1 MTEIKSENRDD
12 SEKYEKVVNEL
23 LEQISERNK
32 RISILNSQLK
42 ENEEREKRMNEQ
54 LAILSEQ
61 VTNLKRQLSA
71 VNELQRMTLR
81 KIGKKIMQ
89 SLRKFDHR

>member
-23 LEQISERNK
+23 LEQISERNN
-32 RISILNSQLK
+32 RISILNLQLK

-54 LAILSEQ
+54 LTVLSEQ
-61 VTNLKRQLSA
+61 VTNLKLQLSD
-71 VNELQRMTLR
+71 VNKLQRMMLKFR
-81 KIGKKIMQ
+81 RRFLPGGKN
-89 SLRKFDHR
+89 R